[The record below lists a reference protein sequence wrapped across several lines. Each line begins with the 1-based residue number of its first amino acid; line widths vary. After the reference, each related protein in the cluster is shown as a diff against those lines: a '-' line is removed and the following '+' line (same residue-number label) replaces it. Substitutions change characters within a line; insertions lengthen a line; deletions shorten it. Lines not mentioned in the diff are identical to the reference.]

1 MWDGAEDC
9 SCCSLFAPLRLRFC
23 SLAPSPLRPRHGN
36 FCSRNNLS
44 KASGWLEPGVS
55 EERPPLGLLWAHR
68 LRGRFVWRRGW
79 VLISFWFGLWH
90 ALLTRV
96 KSSTFMPHLNLDIIG
111 RMHVKNLSGQM
122 RRSLPHFA
130 GWSDRVAGVHG
141 LRSGAGGSFLPRGW
155 MVFFLA
161 WQGCFCH
168 WAGCGVESLMVLSFA
183 YPAARCSAKE
193 ARGRPRM
200 AMTGPS
206 RAKPEWMHVVCT
218 DPPTKGW
225 GRIQR
230 IYLAWE
236 NRRTDPKWTAH
247 KEGEVIRK
255 FGPWMDFWML
265 EGIRKIPVHKTWT
278 KYVVDRDWFRV
289 PAGTPGPDGLKAC
302 VSSLPDAAARP
313 KSERFYREETAPGG
327 MDIWQVSF

>member
-1 MWDGAEDC
+1 MQCE
-9 SCCSLFAPLRLRFC
+9 
-23 SLAPSPLRPRHGN
+23 
-36 FCSRNNLS
+36 
-44 KASGWLEPGVS
+44 
-55 EERPPLGLLWAHR
+55 
-68 LRGRFVWRRGW
+68 
-79 VLISFWFGLWH
+79 
-90 ALLTRV
+90 
-96 KSSTFMPHLNLDIIG
+96 
-111 RMHVKNLSGQM
+111 
-122 RRSLPHFA
+122 
-130 GWSDRVAGVHG
+130 
-141 LRSGAGGSFLPRGW
+141 GGSGTP
-155 MVFFLA
+155 
-161 WQGCFCH
+161 
-168 WAGCGVESLMVLSFA
+168 A
-183 YPAARCSAKE
+183 Y
-193 ARGRPRM
+193 GDDW
-200 AMTGPS
+200 PS

-302 VSSLPDAAARP
+302 VSLCQMLQPGQKVKGFTAKKRHQAAWTFG
-313 KSERFYREETAPGG
+313 KFLSKKLVKKLLDY
-327 MDIWQVSF
+327 